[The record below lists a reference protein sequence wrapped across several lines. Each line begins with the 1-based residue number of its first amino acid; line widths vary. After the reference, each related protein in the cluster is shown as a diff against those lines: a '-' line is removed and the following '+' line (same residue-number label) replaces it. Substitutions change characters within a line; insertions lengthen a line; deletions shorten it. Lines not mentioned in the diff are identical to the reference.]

1 MARTM
6 TRPTIGIALGSGIA
20 RGWAHIGVLNALQ
33 RVGVVPDV
41 VCGTS
46 IGALVGGVYLTG
58 RLAGLES
65 WARGLT
71 RLKLARFLNLRFGR
85 HGLIAGHRLA
95 APLAEALGHV
105 RIEDLKKPFAAVA
118 TELDTGH
125 EAWIRGGNLV
135 RAMQASYAVP
145 GAFRPVRI
153 DGHAMVDGALVNPVP
168 VSVCRALGARLV
180 IAVNVNADIPRA
192 RANGR
197 VSDTGIVLD
206 EPRSRGPRRED
217 DDPSLFDVLVASLTI
232 MQTRISRAR
241 IAGDPADVTI
251 APRLGHVGVVDVE
264 RADEIIA
271 EGEAA
276 VARSLP
282 FLREAQALLA

>member
-1 MARTM
+1 M
-6 TRPTIGIALGSGIA
+6 THPTIGIALGSGIA
-20 RGWAHIGVLNALQ
+20 RGWAHIGVLNALH
-33 RVGVVPDV
+33 RAGVVPDV

-65 WARGLT
+65 CARGLT

-105 RIEDLKKPFAAVA
+105 RIEHLRKPFAAVA

-125 EAWIRGGNLV
+125 EAWIRSGNLV

-206 EPRSRGPRRED
+206 EPGRRGRRSGDD
-217 DDPSLFDVLVASLTI
+217 DDPALFDVLVASLNI
-232 MQTRISRAR
+232 MQNRISRAR

-251 APRLGHVGVVDVE
+251 APRLGHVGVVDVD
-264 RADEIIA
+264 RAGEIIA

-276 VARSLP
+276 VTRSLP